1 MLTGTTDLRR
11 PLALTRLPNLVFAGL
26 LALYAVVLGR
36 NTAHG
41 MFDFRIFRAA
51 GGAIL
56 DGHSPWSVHGF
67 VYPAPAAITFVPF
80 AALPFAVSA
89 ALYAVV
95 ATAALAGTLW
105 VLEVRDWRCY
115 AVVFVS
121 FPAMTSVST
130 GTLSGVL
137 ALAAALVWRFRDR
150 RWMAAVALGAAIAL
164 KIVLWPLVV
173 WLVLTRRFR
182 AAALSLATTATLMLL
197 AAAVTGRA
205 TVTSLHASTHYALQ
219 TGRSSYSVY
228 ALLRALGASEGTAPL
243 IALALGGALLLAST
257 RARDERHS
265 FTLAI
270 AAALVVS
277 PVVWIHYLVLLFV
290 PIAITRPRVS
300 VVWLLPSAFLVF
312 GSDAGAYGSIP
323 RIALVLAVSAAT
335 LALLFRVAGSEASSS
350 AY

>member
-1 MLTGTTDLRR
+1 MAGMLTAIMNFARVSFAKGSDELRR
-11 PLALTRLPNLVFAGL
+11 LELGKKTVVIERSPRFILAV
-26 LALYAVVLGR
+26 
-36 NTAHG
+36 
-41 MFDFRIFRAA
+41 
-51 GGAIL
+51 
-56 DGHSPWSVHGF
+56 
-67 VYPAPAAITFVPF
+67 
-80 AALPFAVSA
+80 
-89 ALYAVV
+89 
-95 ATAALAGTLW
+95 
-105 VLEVRDWRCY
+105 
-115 AVVFVS
+115 
-121 FPAMTSVST
+121 
-130 GTLSGVL
+130 
-137 ALAAALVWRFRDR
+137 
-150 RWMAAVALGAAIAL
+150 
-164 KIVLWPLVV
+164 
-173 WLVLTRRFR
+173 
-182 AAALSLATTATLMLL
+182 
-197 AAAVTGRA
+197 AVTGRA

-228 ALLRALGASEGTAPL
+228 ALLRALGVSEGTAPL

-350 AY
+350 AH